1 MNNESR
7 RRLLDA
13 QKACELIRRFTAGHT
28 FEEYDVDVLLSSAVE
43 RQFKIVGEALKL
55 ADSADETVAD
65 RVPDLRR
72 IVGLRNRIIHGYDAV
87 DNLVIWR
94 IVQDDLPRLAGEL
107 DAALR

>member
-43 RQFKIVGEALKL
+43 RQFEIVGEALKL
-55 ADSADETVAD
+55 ADSADESVAD
-65 RVPDLRR
+65 RMPDLRR

-94 IVQDDLPRLAGEL
+94 ILQDDLPRLAGEL
-107 DAALR
+107 DSALR